1 MRQIIKLGLFALV
14 LAASLMSKEASA
26 QGLSTTVTGAGSAS
40 ANSWVAGL
48 VFGYNWQRGPMVFGV
63 ETDFQGMNLHNTINP
78 TLVYVPGPTGS
89 TDFATASSTIDR
101 YGTLRGRI
109 GTTFGSVLLYVTGG
123 LAYGLVDLN
132 STFQAFGLSTTAS
145 NTQTR
150 VGGVVGAGAEY
161 LIKPNWMLTFQY
173 QYVDLG
179 RVSVASSASGLGPTL
194 ISQSA
199 TPRAV
204 WNPDIASPIEYRD
217 HWLTVPDA
225 MVYDNAFKV
234 QWELYL
240 KHLAENTP
248 FPHDLTAG
256 ARGVQLAEIATDSWH
271 KRCWVTVP

>member
-1 MRQIIKLGLFALV
+1 MRQIIKFAVWALV
-14 LAASLMSKEASA
+14 LSASLASREASA
-26 QGLSTTVTGAGSAS
+26 QQLIRTVSGAGSAT
-40 ANSWVAGL
+40 ADSWVAGL

-78 TLVYVPGPTGS
+78 TLVYAGPPGL

-132 STFQAFGLSTTAS
+132 STFQAFGLTTSAS

-179 RVSVASSASGLGPTL
+179 RVSVASSTTGEISA
-194 ISQSA
+194 ISQTATTRADFQTAMIGLSFRFAPEGSGSPWAGGYGGIHGGGAWGNHTSA
-199 TPRAV
+199 DYSGTSIGLI
-204 WNPDIASPIEYRD
+204 PD
-217 HWLTVPDA
+217 
-225 MVYDNAFKV
+225 
-234 QWELYL
+234 
-240 KHLAENTP
+240 
-248 FPHDLTAG
+248 
-256 ARGVQLAEIATDSWH
+256 
-271 KRCWVTVP
+271 

>member
-1 MRQIIKLGLFALV
+1 MRQIIRLGICALV
-14 LAASLMSKEASA
+14 FAISLMAREASA

-179 RVSVASSASGLGPTL
+179 RVSVASSTTGEISA
-194 ISQSA
+194 ISQTA
-199 TPRAV
+199 TTRADFQTAMIGLSFRFA
-204 WNPDIASPIEYRD
+204 PEGSGSPWAGGYGGIHGGGAWGNSTSGVYNGS
-217 HWLTVPDA
+217 TVT
-225 MVYDNAFKV
+225 F
-234 QWELYL
+234 
-240 KHLAENTP
+240 TP
-248 FPHDLTAG
+248 PP
-256 ARGVQLAEIATDSWH
+256 S
-271 KRCWVTVP
+271 

>member
-1 MRQIIKLGLFALV
+1 MRLIKFGILALV

-26 QGLSTTVTGAGSAS
+26 QVQITTVTGAGSAR
-40 ANSWVAGL
+40 ADSWVAGL
-48 VFGYNWQRGPMVFGV
+48 VFGYNWQQGPMVFGV
-63 ETDFQGMNLHNTINP
+63 ETDFQGMGLKNTINP
-78 TLVYVPGPTGS
+78 TLVYAGPPTFT

-132 STFQAFGLSTTAS
+132 STFQAFGLTTTAS

-179 RVSVASSASGLGPTL
+179 RVSVASSASGAGPAF

-199 TPRAV
+199 TTRADFQTAMIGLSFRFA
-204 WNPDIASPIEYRD
+204 PEGSGSPWAGGYGGIHGGGAWGNRTSGTYD
-217 HWLTVPDA
+217 GSTLTFLP
-225 MVYDNAFKV
+225 
-234 QWELYL
+234 
-240 KHLAENTP
+240 P
-248 FPHDLTAG
+248 PG
-256 ARGVQLAEIATDSWH
+256 
-271 KRCWVTVP
+271 

>member
-1 MRQIIKLGLFALV
+1 MRQIIRLGICALV
-14 LAASLMSKEASA
+14 FAISLMAREASA

-179 RVSVASSASGLGPTL
+179 RVSVASSTTGEISAV
-194 ISQSA
+194 SQSA
-199 TPRAV
+199 TTRADFQTAMIGLSFRFAPEGSGSP
-204 WNPDIASPIEYRD
+204 WAGGYGGIHGGGAWGNHTSAAYSGTSIGLIPD
-217 HWLTVPDA
+217 
-225 MVYDNAFKV
+225 
-234 QWELYL
+234 
-240 KHLAENTP
+240 
-248 FPHDLTAG
+248 
-256 ARGVQLAEIATDSWH
+256 
-271 KRCWVTVP
+271 

>member
-1 MRQIIKLGLFALV
+1 MRLIKFGILALV

-26 QGLSTTVTGAGSAS
+26 QVQITTVTGAGSAR
-40 ANSWVAGL
+40 ADSWVAGL
-48 VFGYNWQRGPMVFGV
+48 VFGYNWQQGPMVFGV
-63 ETDFQGMNLHNTINP
+63 ETDFQGMGLKNTINP
-78 TLVYVPGPTGS
+78 TLVYTGPPTFT

-132 STFQAFGLSTTAS
+132 STFQAFGLTTTAS

-179 RVSVASSASGLGPTL
+179 RVSVASSASGAGPAF

-199 TPRAV
+199 TTRADFQTAMIGLSFRFA
-204 WNPDIASPIEYRD
+204 PEGSGSPWAGGYGGIHGGGAWGNRTSGTYD
-217 HWLTVPDA
+217 GSTLTFLP
-225 MVYDNAFKV
+225 
-234 QWELYL
+234 
-240 KHLAENTP
+240 P
-248 FPHDLTAG
+248 PG
-256 ARGVQLAEIATDSWH
+256 
-271 KRCWVTVP
+271 

>member
-1 MRQIIKLGLFALV
+1 MRLIKFGILALV

-26 QGLSTTVTGAGSAS
+26 QVQITTVTGAGSAR
-40 ANSWVAGL
+40 ADSWVAGL
-48 VFGYNWQRGPMVFGV
+48 VFGYNWQQGPMVFGV
-63 ETDFQGMNLHNTINP
+63 ETDFQGMGLKNTINP
-78 TLVYVPGPTGS
+78 TLVYAGPPTFT

-132 STFQAFGLSTTAS
+132 STFQAFGLTTTAS

-179 RVSVASSASGLGPTL
+179 RVSVASSASGAGPAF

-199 TPRAV
+199 TTRA
-204 WNPDIASPIEYRD
+204 DFQ
-217 HWLTVPDA
+217 TA
-225 MVYDNAFKV
+225 MIGLSFRFAPEGSGSLWAGGYGGIHGGGAWGNSTSAVYD
-234 QWELYL
+234 
-240 KHLAENTP
+240 
-248 FPHDLTAG
+248 
-256 ARGVQLAEIATDSWH
+256 GVSLGFID
-271 KRCWVTVP
+271 

>member
-1 MRQIIKLGLFALV
+1 MRQIIRLGLFALV

-179 RVSVASSASGLGPTL
+179 RVSVASSTTGEISA
-194 ISQSA
+194 ISQTATTRADFQTAMIGLSFRFAPEGSGSPWAGGYGGIHGGGAWGNHTSA
-199 TPRAV
+199 AYSGTSIGLI
-204 WNPDIASPIEYRD
+204 PD
-217 HWLTVPDA
+217 
-225 MVYDNAFKV
+225 
-234 QWELYL
+234 
-240 KHLAENTP
+240 
-248 FPHDLTAG
+248 
-256 ARGVQLAEIATDSWH
+256 
-271 KRCWVTVP
+271 

>member
-1 MRQIIKLGLFALV
+1 MRQIIRLGICALV
-14 LAASLMSKEASA
+14 FAISLMAREASA

-78 TLVYVPGPTGS
+78 TLVYAGPPGL

-132 STFQAFGLSTTAS
+132 STFQAFGLTTSAS

-179 RVSVASSASGLGPTL
+179 RVSVASSTTGEISA
-194 ISQSA
+194 ISQTATTRADFQTAMIGLSFRFAPEGSGSPWAGGYGGIHGGGAWGNHTSA
-199 TPRAV
+199 AYSGTSIGLI
-204 WNPDIASPIEYRD
+204 PD
-217 HWLTVPDA
+217 
-225 MVYDNAFKV
+225 
-234 QWELYL
+234 
-240 KHLAENTP
+240 
-248 FPHDLTAG
+248 
-256 ARGVQLAEIATDSWH
+256 
-271 KRCWVTVP
+271 

>member
-1 MRQIIKLGLFALV
+1 MRLIKFGILALV

-26 QGLSTTVTGAGSAS
+26 QVQITTVTGAGSAR
-40 ANSWVAGL
+40 ADSWVAGL
-48 VFGYNWQRGPMVFGV
+48 VFGYNWQQGPMVFGV
-63 ETDFQGMNLHNTINP
+63 ETDFQGMGLKNTINP
-78 TLVYVPGPTGS
+78 TLVYAGPPTFT

-132 STFQAFGLSTTAS
+132 STFQAFGLTTTAS

-179 RVSVASSASGLGPTL
+179 RVSVASSASGAGPAL

-199 TPRAV
+199 TTRADFQTAMIGLSFRFA
-204 WNPDIASPIEYRD
+204 PEGSGSPWAGGYGGIHGGGAWGNRTSGTYD
-217 HWLTVPDA
+217 GSTLTFLP
-225 MVYDNAFKV
+225 
-234 QWELYL
+234 
-240 KHLAENTP
+240 P
-248 FPHDLTAG
+248 PG
-256 ARGVQLAEIATDSWH
+256 
-271 KRCWVTVP
+271 

>member
-1 MRQIIKLGLFALV
+1 MRHIIKLGILALV

-26 QGLSTTVTGAGSAS
+26 QGLTTTVTGAGSAR
-40 ANSWVAGL
+40 ADSWVAGL
-48 VFGYNWQRGPMVFGV
+48 VFGYNWQQGPMVFGV
-63 ETDFQGMNLHNTINP
+63 ETDFQGMGLKNTINP
-78 TLVYVPGPTGS
+78 TLVYAGPPTFT

-132 STFQAFGLSTTAS
+132 STFQAFGLTTTAS

-179 RVSVASSASGLGPTL
+179 RVSVASSASGAGPAF

-199 TPRAV
+199 TTRADFQTAMIGLSFRFA
-204 WNPDIASPIEYRD
+204 PEGSGSPWAGGYGGIHGGGAWGNRTSGTYD
-217 HWLTVPDA
+217 GSTLTFLP
-225 MVYDNAFKV
+225 
-234 QWELYL
+234 
-240 KHLAENTP
+240 P
-248 FPHDLTAG
+248 PG
-256 ARGVQLAEIATDSWH
+256 
-271 KRCWVTVP
+271 